1 MTFRLVPIAVDAD
14 PTLLAQE
21 LAPAFGGD
29 EASAREL
36 LAQTLTLLAG
46 QPRSEP
52 WGAYLAEA
60 DGAKIGT
67 CAFKAAPN
75 ETGEVE
81 IAYMT
86 FPAFEGRGHANAM
99 VAALTDIAEKAGSRP
114 IAHTLREENASNHA
128 LRRNAYLFGG
138 EVEDPEDGL
147 VWRWERPR

>member
-1 MTFRLVPIAVDAD
+1 VTFRLVPIAVDAD
-14 PTLLAQE
+14 PARLATE

-29 EASAREL
+29 DASARQL
-36 LAQTLTLLAG
+36 LEQILAMLAG
-46 QPRSEP
+46 QPRPEP

-60 DGAKIGT
+60 EGATVGT

-75 ETGEVE
+75 ELGEVE

-99 VAALTDIAEKAGSRP
+99 VAALTKIAEQAGARP
-114 IAHTLREENASNHA
+114 IAHTLREENASNQA
-128 LRRNAYLFGG
+128 LRRNSYLFGG

-147 VWRWERPR
+147 VWRWERAR